1 MSRLAASLAALA
13 LLLAAAPAAALDYRS
28 LSEAAVMYDAPSA
41 KASPLFVVARDTPVE
56 VVVAVDGWLKV
67 RDASGSLAWIENGVV
82 SEQRTVM
89 VTAAQAQIRA
99 QPDANAPL
107 VFAAEKDVV
116 LELLDPAPPGWAK
129 VRHQDGQEGY
139 VRADQVWGL

>member
-1 MSRLAASLAALA
+1 MSRLSAPLAALA

-28 LSEAAVMYDAPSA
+28 LSQAAVMYDAPSV
-41 KASPLFVVARDTPVE
+41 KAAPIFVVARDTPVE

-82 SEQRTVM
+82 SDKRTLL
-89 VTAAQAQIRA
+89 VTAARAQIRA